1 MNVSSGTLLPAD
13 NLSLDL
19 LTESGPLAEPCILED
34 EEFPAELSRN
44 HDWMLQPASQHNA
57 KRVTSFVAVLLAVLL
72 IATSIFLIHKL
83 SDPSPAVL
91 ASPVSPLH

>member
-1 MNVSSGTLLPAD
+1 MNVSTGTPLPAE
-13 NLSLDL
+13 NLSPDL
-19 LTESGPLAEPCILED
+19 LTGWPLAEPCILED
-34 EEFPAELSRN
+34 EEFPAELSGN
-44 HDWMLQPASQHNA
+44 HDWMLQPASQHKA
-57 KRVTSFVAVLLAVLL
+57 KSITSFVAVVLAVLL